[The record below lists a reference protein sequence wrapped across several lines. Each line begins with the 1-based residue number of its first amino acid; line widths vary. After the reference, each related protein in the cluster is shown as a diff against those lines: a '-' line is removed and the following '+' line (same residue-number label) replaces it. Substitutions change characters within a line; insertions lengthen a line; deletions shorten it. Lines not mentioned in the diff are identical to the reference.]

1 MRYIVTNKL
10 PMGVVLDGNIYLPG
24 TVIDFKGKKKL
35 VEKALGLIALGY
47 LKRLEDD
54 SKEENSG

>member
-1 MRYIVTNKL
+1 
-10 PMGVVLDGNIYLPG
+10 MGVVLDGNIYLPG